1 MNMQTFNFELHAVRV
16 TMLNGEPWFVA
27 TDVCAALDLANPRQA
42 VETHVDVEDV
52 QKLDTL
58 TTGGRQAV
66 NHVSESGLY
75 ALTFGSKK
83 ESAKR
88 FKRWI
93 THDVL
98 PTLRQTGRYD
108 MPNMPADPRELGLP
122 DFRNPALAAIAYGEA
137 LLKVQAAEATV
148 HRLEVQVAAN
158 AAELSVAKPKADAL
172 DRLARADGA
181 MNLQTAGKVLG
192 QGPNKFVRWLKTWAL
207 HYRGR
212 NLVPYQSLVTEGHFE
227 VKMCQIG
234 DEAYPQTLVTPKG
247 MTMLA
252 RRLAKAEAVSA

>member
-1 MNMQTFNFELHAVRV
+1 MNMQTFNFELQAVRV
-16 TMLNGEPWFVA
+16 TLLNSEPWFVA
-27 TDVCAALDLANPRQA
+27 ADVCRALDVANVSDAIGR
-42 VETHVDVEDV
+42 
-52 QKLDTL
+52 LDADEKGVATTDTPGGQQSLL
-58 TTGGRQAV
+58 TV
-66 NHVSESGLY
+66 NEPGLY
-75 ALTFGSKK
+75 SLVLTSRKP
-83 ESAKR
+83 EAKR

-98 PTLRQTGRYD
+98 PTLRKTGRYD

-181 MNLQTAGKVLG
+181 LNLQTAGKVLG

-212 NLVPYQSLVTEGHFE
+212 NLVPYQSLVAEGHFE

-247 MTMLA
+247 MAMLA

>member
-1 MNMQTFNFELHAVRV
+1 MNMQTFNFELQAVRV

-27 TDVCAALDLANPRQA
+27 ADILEAL
-42 VETHVDVEDV
+42 E
-52 QKLDTL
+52 LDRKALERIDADEKGVSPIHTL
-58 TTGGRQAV
+58 GGTQEMTVV
-66 NHVSESGLY
+66 NEPGLY
-75 ALTFGSKK
+75 SLVLGSRKP
-83 ESAKR
+83 EAKR

-122 DFRNPALAAIAYGEA
+122 DFRNPAVAAIAYGEA
-137 LLKVQAAEATV
+137 LLKAQAAEATV

-158 AAELSVAKPKADAL
+158 AAELSVTKPKADAL

-181 MNLQTAGKVLG
+181 MNLQTAGKVLW

-212 NLVPYQSLVTEGHFE
+212 NLVPYQSLVAEGHFE

-252 RRLAKAEAVSA
+252 RRLAKSEAVSA

>member
-1 MNMQTFNFELHAVRV
+1 MNMQTFNFELQSVRV

-27 TDVCAALDLANPRQA
+27 ADVCAALALGNVSMATARLDADEKG
-42 VETHVDVEDV
+42 VSTVDTPGG
-52 QKLDTL
+52 QQSLL
-58 TTGGRQAV
+58 TV
-66 NHVSESGLY
+66 NEPGLY
-75 ALTFGSKK
+75 SLVLTSRKP
-83 ESAKR
+83 EAKR

>member
-1 MNMQTFNFELHAVRV
+1 MNMQAFNFELHAVRV
-16 TMLNGEPWFVA
+16 TMLNDAPWFVA
-27 TDVCAALDLANPRQA
+27 ADICKALDITNSRDA
-42 VETHVDVEDV
+42 VGRLDDDEKGVVTT
-52 QKLDTL
+52 DTL
-58 TTGGRQAV
+58 GGQQSVLTV
-66 NHVSESGLY
+66 NEPGLY
-75 ALTFGSKK
+75 SLVLTSRKP
-83 ESAKR
+83 EAKR

-93 THDVL
+93 THEVL
-98 PTLRQTGRYD
+98 PALRNTGRYQ
-108 MPNMPADPRELGLP
+108 MPSMPADPRELGLP
-122 DFRNPALAAIAYGEA
+122 DFRNPAVAAIAYGEA
-137 LLKVQAAEATV
+137 LLKAQAAEATV

-158 AAELSVAKPKADAL
+158 AAELSVTKPKADAL

-181 MNLQTAGKVLG
+181 VNLQTAGKVLG

-212 NLVPYQSLVTEGHFE
+212 NLVPYQSLVAEGHFE

-252 RRLAKAEAVSA
+252 RRLAKSEAVSA